1 MARKRYIDDDL
12 KITVRIKYGERTP
25 QWDQLW
31 QRVFL
36 GTAAELPLTENDQE
50 TEKAQVTQEEKA

>member
-31 QRVFL
+31 QGVFL

-50 TEKAQVTQEEKA
+50 TEKAQVTQEERT